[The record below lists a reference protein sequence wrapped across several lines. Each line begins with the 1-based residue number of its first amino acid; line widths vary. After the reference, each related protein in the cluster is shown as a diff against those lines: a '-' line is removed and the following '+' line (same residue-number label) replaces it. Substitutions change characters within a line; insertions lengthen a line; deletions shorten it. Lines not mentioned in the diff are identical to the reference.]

1 VLVTDLS
8 RAEAAKAL
16 ATFDAVGDLA
26 GRDAQKLAALLED
39 VGRGAEEGTEEL
51 LAALRGP
58 TFEPVDEGQQGKLD
72 QKALPPPCER
82 CGYVPTS

>member
-1 VLVTDLS
+1 AEELKGQAIPVLVTDLS

-39 VGRGAEEGTEEL
+39 VGRGSEEGTEEL
-51 LAALRGP
+51 LAALRGK
-58 TFEPVDEGQQGKLD
+58 EPREYEENGARELD
-72 QKALPPPCER
+72 PDSYEL
-82 CGYVPTS
+82 